1 MIKKKTRLNNS
12 LVFNTLKSPMHL
24 NKMKFANYNH
34 KQELWNSIT
43 HLIGVVFSIAITI
56 VFVVLTAQR
65 NLSFKYTYPF
75 YIYTFTMFVV
85 FFVSTFYHSMPL
97 NSKIRAISRVI
108 DHLDIF
114 LFVAG
119 TYTPLCILG
128 ISNYPISLG
137 VLIVEWVLAAIG
149 IVLTLIGF
157 NHKSV
162 QIISYIIY
170 LLAGWALIFVYP
182 FNQCLPLTI
191 FLFTLAG
198 GIVYSIGAI
207 LYAVGKKY
215 IWCHTIFHI
224 FILGGAILQFIGVL
238 YLLFI

>member
-1 MIKKKTRLNNS
+1 MHLKKMKNPEYNHTQEVWNS
-12 LVFNTLKSPMHL
+12 L
-24 NKMKFANYNH
+24 
-34 KQELWNSIT
+34 T
-43 HLIGVVFSIAITI
+43 HLLGAVFSIAITI
-56 VFVVLTAQR
+56 VFIVLNVKKQMP
-65 NLSFKYTYPF
+65 LSITYPI
-75 YIYTFTMFVV
+75 YIYTFTMFMV

-97 NSKIRAISRVI
+97 TSKIRALCRVI
-108 DHLDIF
+108 DHSGIF

-119 TYTPLCILG
+119 TYTPICLLG
-128 ISNYPISLG
+128 ISVYPISLG
-137 VLIVEWVLAAIG
+137 IIIVEWTLALAG
-149 IVLTLIGF
+149 IILTVIGF

-198 GIVYSIGAI
+198 GIVYTAGAVF
-207 LYAVGKKY
+207 YAVGKKF